1 MRLQQQAQ
9 KWFRLNVLFKSS
21 EIISKIFGNGVNILS
36 WGLTEE
42 EASMNK
48 KISGFGMVR
57 SGVYENVVV
66 EGCGFASGDI
76 CVNHIKV
83 AGAFKGKSIWN
94 TLDICVE
101 GVSQIE
107 ATDFADKLII
117 KGAAKIDR
125 PNENFI
131 RFLGTGAI
139 TAQAFE
145 CNHFHLTG
153 KCHIHKLKADEIHI
167 LEDNNHKSKKAQQS
181 VAEQIYCKKLIAYH
195 LKAKKIVAQEVQL
208 HGICEIDTL
217 ICEKAELC
225 DPECKV
231 KDYISK

>member
-117 KGAAKIDR
+117 KG
-125 PNENFI
+125 
-131 RFLGTGAI
+131 
-139 TAQAFE
+139 
-145 CNHFHLTG
+145 C
-153 KCHIHKLKADEIHI
+153 
-167 LEDNNHKSKKAQQS
+167 
-181 VAEQIYCKKLIAYH
+181 
-195 LKAKKIVAQEVQL
+195 
-208 HGICEIDTL
+208 
-217 ICEKAELC
+217 
-225 DPECKV
+225 
-231 KDYISK
+231 

>member
-167 LEDNNHKSKKAQQS
+167 LEDNNLKSKKRSSLLQNRF
-181 VAEQIYCKKLIAYH
+181 
-195 LKAKKIVAQEVQL
+195 
-208 HGICEIDTL
+208 T
-217 ICEKAELC
+217 
-225 DPECKV
+225 V
-231 KDYISK
+231 KS